1 MFALTLLAAAMA
13 GRVTS
18 DAAESPV
25 ERVIDLLKNL
35 KSQVETEGTSEA
47 TSYNEFACFCKD
59 KNTAKVNSIDTRET
73 ESSRLTASIKQL
85 TAKTAELSAS
95 IQATEASLAAHEASL
110 ARATE
115 LRDKER
121 AVYEETHLDT
131 SNAVSG
137 LKDAIDSISGS
148 KKAGLTQV
156 KSKVQK
162 VMVLADAAGLVS
174 KDSDQVASLLQEM
187 PEVPDED
194 YSFHSS
200 GIIDLLKDLH
210 KEWTEKKT
218 KLENE
223 EDAASGAFN
232 KAAEAKRKEIQADKD
247 LIETETGDLAEAK
260 SSLATDDADLT
271 EETALLKDDNTYLRD
286 LTEQCERKARE
297 WDQRSA
303 LRGNELAA
311 LSKALEIIEG
321 TVLDRETNSGA
332 GMRPDLS
339 LAQKPAKTAMVQ
351 EEDDYSDVVFTQ
363 LKAVRK
369 VQLDQ
374 PHQDPL
380 RNKVISMLKS
390 KGAKMN
396 SAVLSVM
403 AMKLAADPFAKVKTL
418 IQQLIERLVREKT
431 DEATQKG
438 WCDTELAKAEHD
450 RWYRHTDTESLSS
463 NIGVLEARKGSLE
476 TKAVELK
483 SSIKD
488 LNKAL
493 TDATKIRSDEKAD
506 NKATLTNASEGLEA
520 LKQAITVLK
529 DFYRKSSRA
538 KTSLLQ
544 KDAASPVDQDGI
556 GEHLGAYKGN
566 QAQAQGILGMLA
578 TIQNDFEKTLK
589 ETTAAENQA
598 HRDFVK
604 FSRESKASISSQTRG
619 LEQTENDLAKTN
631 ADLVSD
637 LNDLKDNQKL
647 LDSSLKTLET
657 LRPACVDTGMTW
669 DEKVAR
675 RTAEIEALKNAL
687 CVLDEEDKDIP
698 ECSGKL
704 FLQK

>member
-194 YSFHSS
+194 YSFHSG
-200 GIIDLLKDLH
+200 GIVDLLKDLH

-218 KLENE
+218 KLESE
-223 EDAASGAFN
+223 EDAASAAFN

-247 LIETETGDLAEAK
+247 LISTESGDLAEAK
-260 SSLATDDADLT
+260 SDLASDQADLT

-303 LRGNELAA
+303 LRGNELAS
-311 LSKALEIIEG
+311 LTKALEIIEG
-321 TVLDRETNSGA
+321 TVLGKETASGA

-339 LAQKPAKTAMVQ
+339 LAQKKP
-351 EEDDYSDVVFTQ
+351 
-363 LKAVRK
+363 
-369 VQLDQ
+369 
-374 PHQDPL
+374 
-380 RNKVISMLKS
+380 
-390 KGAKMN
+390 
-396 SAVLSVM
+396 
-403 AMKLAADPFAKVKTL
+403 
-418 IQQLIERLVREKT
+418 
-431 DEATQKG
+431 
-438 WCDTELAKAEHD
+438 
-450 RWYRHTDTESLSS
+450 
-463 NIGVLEARKGSLE
+463 
-476 TKAVELK
+476 
-483 SSIKD
+483 
-488 LNKAL
+488 
-493 TDATKIRSDEKAD
+493 
-506 NKATLTNASEGLEA
+506 
-520 LKQAITVLK
+520 
-529 DFYRKSSRA
+529 
-538 KTSLLQ
+538 
-544 KDAASPVDQDGI
+544 
-556 GEHLGAYKGN
+556 
-566 QAQAQGILGMLA
+566 
-578 TIQNDFEKTLK
+578 
-589 ETTAAENQA
+589 
-598 HRDFVK
+598 
-604 FSRESKASISSQTRG
+604 
-619 LEQTENDLAKTN
+619 
-631 ADLVSD
+631 
-637 LNDLKDNQKL
+637 
-647 LDSSLKTLET
+647 
-657 LRPACVDTGMTW
+657 
-669 DEKVAR
+669 
-675 RTAEIEALKNAL
+675 
-687 CVLDEEDKDIP
+687 
-698 ECSGKL
+698 
-704 FLQK
+704 

>member
-1 MFALTLLAAAMA
+1 M
-13 GRVTS
+13 
-18 DAAESPV
+18 
-25 ERVIDLLKNL
+25 I
-35 KSQVETEGTSEA
+35 
-47 TSYNEFACFCKD
+47 
-59 KNTAKVNSIDTRET
+59 
-73 ESSRLTASIKQL
+73 
-85 TAKTAELSAS
+85 
-95 IQATEASLAAHEASL
+95 
-110 ARATE
+110 
-115 LRDKER
+115 
-121 AVYEETHLDT
+121 
-131 SNAVSG
+131 
-137 LKDAIDSISGS
+137 
-148 KKAGLTQV
+148 
-156 KSKVQK
+156 
-162 VMVLADAAGLVS
+162 LADAAGLVS

-194 YSFHSS
+194 YSFHSG
-200 GIIDLLKDLH
+200 GILDLLKDLH

-223 EDAASGAFN
+223 EDAASEAFN

-247 LIETETGDLAEAK
+247 LIATESGDV
-260 SSLATDDADLT
+260 ADLT

-351 EEDDYSDVVFTQ
+351 EDDDYSDVVFTQ
-363 LKAVRK
+363 LKAVRT

-463 NIGVLEARKGSLE
+463 NIGVLEARKASLE

-483 SSIKD
+483 QSIKD
-488 LNKAL
+488 LTKAL
-493 TDATKIRSDEKAD
+493 KDASDIRLDEKKD
-506 NKATLTNASEGLEA
+506 NKDTLTAASEGLDA

-538 KTSLLQ
+538 KTSLLL
-544 KDAASPVDQDGI
+544 PRQD
-556 GEHLGAYKGN
+556 L
-566 QAQAQGILGMLA
+566 
-578 TIQNDFEKTLK
+578 
-589 ETTAAENQA
+589 
-598 HRDFVK
+598 
-604 FSRESKASISSQTRG
+604 
-619 LEQTENDLAKTN
+619 
-631 ADLVSD
+631 
-637 LNDLKDNQKL
+637 
-647 LDSSLKTLET
+647 
-657 LRPACVDTGMTW
+657 
-669 DEKVAR
+669 
-675 RTAEIEALKNAL
+675 
-687 CVLDEEDKDIP
+687 
-698 ECSGKL
+698 
-704 FLQK
+704 

>member
-1 MFALTLLAAAMA
+1 MA
-13 GRVTS
+13 GRVTG
-18 DAAESPV
+18 DAKESPV
-25 ERVIDLLKNL
+25 ERVIGLLKDL
-35 KSQVETEGTSEA
+35 KSQVETEGSSEA

-85 TAKTAELSAS
+85 TAKVAELSAS
-95 IQATEASLAAHEASL
+95 IQATEGSLAAHEASL

-137 LKDAIDSISGS
+137 LKDALDSISGS

-247 LIETETGDLAEAK
+247 LISTESGDLAEAK
-260 SSLATDDADLT
+260 SDLASDDADLT